1 MAIGWLEIRPDLSYK
16 ITLRHDICALSSM
29 DRVSAYEA
37 VDEGSTP
44 PGHTIK
50 DTNSNLFLP
59 EGKMGILIIEYW
71 GVVECKHNGPHKDF
85 GNYLNSER
93 VSKTV
98 ELVSCRF
105 KSYLP
110 CQ

>member
-1 MAIGWLEIRPDLSYK
+1 ME
-16 ITLRHDICALSSM
+16 
-29 DRVSAYEA
+29 RVPAYEA

-44 PGHTIK
+44 PGRTIIRCMQQFFYVWYEFYFT
-50 DTNSNLFLP
+50 DASWYLNTGEWWN
-59 EGKMGILIIEYW
+59 G
-71 GVVECKHNGPHKDF
+71 KHNGPHKDF
-85 GNYLNSER
+85 ENCLHSEK

-98 ELVSCRF
+98 ELVSCKF